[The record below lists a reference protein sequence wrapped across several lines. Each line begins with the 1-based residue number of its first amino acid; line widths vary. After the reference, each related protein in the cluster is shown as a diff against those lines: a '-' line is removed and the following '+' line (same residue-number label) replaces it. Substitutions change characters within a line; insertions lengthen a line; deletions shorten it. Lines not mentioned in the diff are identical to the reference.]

1 MEDIELT
8 ELDEEI
14 LKQKLEVLEYDME
27 KICAS
32 YTNELE
38 EYCRANNVKEVTR
51 KVDRFLTKLS
61 KKYKEYLLP
70 ITEEMKYIEA
80 ELLRRQMGIG
90 EEE

>member
-8 ELDEEI
+8 ELDTEI
-14 LKQKLEVLEYDME
+14 LKQKLEVLEYDFE

-38 EYCRANNVKEVTR
+38 EFCKGKNLTEVDSKT
-51 KVDRFLTKLS
+51 DRFIKKLA
-61 KKYKEYLLP
+61 KKYSEYLVP
-70 ITEEMKYIEA
+70 ISEEMKFIEA